1 MSKIPIM
8 LKSNGNW
15 DNYGR
20 FRDFEVDAIVVDD
33 NANYGILS
41 STIAEQLSID
51 TSDKII
57 ESKYIVNENCPPME
71 IRNDM
76 GFRAYMETKKEN
88 KNLGSYPLC
97 ISVRDFN
104 MELAI
109 NNEST
114 SAGSSG
120 SLNLLEFPSSPAI
133 EEYQSEIITESTQ
146 TYIEEGQV
154 YQDKQTVAAAMK
166 NYSVMHKFQFRVKRS
181 SHRSYWLICVA
192 ESCKWHFKAT
202 PINDSAMFKIRSFSR
217 QHTCCLMDE
226 TFIQRKRTA
235 AVLGSM
241 VVPKYCDPKTV
252 YTPKDIQTDMLSE
265 HGLNLSYMQAWRAKE
280 KALQFLR
287 GNPCDSYNKLPKYF
301 YILEKNY
308 PGSVVKL
315 KKAADDCFLYAF
327 VALCTSING
336 WQHCRPVVV
345 VDGTFLKSAYR
356 GIMLTASTMDAAGT
370 IFPLAYAVVDSE
382 NDASWKWFFE
392 QFKEAYGERPS
403 MCVVS
408 DRHESILKATSVVY
422 PGLAHYSCMWHIWT
436 NIRSKFKK
444 GHLQLHELYFAT
456 ARSYTMDE
464 FNERMLKIE
473 EVDLRV
479 KSYLYDIG
487 YHRWSRVHAT
497 VNRTFTMTS
506 NIAESLNAVTKDARE
521 LPIFDL
527 FEYMRTLLE
536 RWTKEKLSK
545 AKGTFTYLGHKYNKE
560 LEDNSTLSQKL
571 RVRASTDHIHTVL
584 DGVKRY
590 IVCLENKKCSCG
602 QFQLDELPCAHAL
615 AALRHRNETYENY
628 CSPYYTRKSL
638 LLTYEMPVNPLP
650 DEGKWEVPQH
660 ILDEVVKPPAGDK
673 RQPERPHKERY
684 KTFDEIKSKKYK
696 VSCGNCGGEGH
707 NKRTCK
713 NAPKKK

>member
-1 MSKIPIM
+1 
-8 LKSNGNW
+8 
-15 DNYGR
+15 
-20 FRDFEVDAIVVDD
+20 
-33 NANYGILS
+33 
-41 STIAEQLSID
+41 
-51 TSDKII
+51 
-57 ESKYIVNENCPPME
+57 
-71 IRNDM
+71 
-76 GFRAYMETKKEN
+76 
-88 KNLGSYPLC
+88 
-97 ISVRDFN
+97 
-104 MELAI
+104 
-109 NNEST
+109 
-114 SAGSSG
+114 
-120 SLNLLEFPSSPAI
+120 
-133 EEYQSEIITESTQ
+133 
-146 TYIEEGQV
+146 
-154 YQDKQTVAAAMK
+154 
-166 NYSVMHKFQFRVKRS
+166 
-181 SHRSYWLICVA
+181 
-192 ESCKWHFKAT
+192 
-202 PINDSAMFKIRSFSR
+202 
-217 QHTCCLMDE
+217 
-226 TFIQRKRTA
+226 
-235 AVLGSM
+235 
-241 VVPKYCDPKTV
+241 
-252 YTPKDIQTDMLSE
+252 MLSE

-308 PGSVVKL
+308 SGFVVKL

-408 DRHESILKATSVVY
+408 DRHET
-422 PGLAHYSCMWHIWT
+422 
-436 NIRSKFKK
+436 
-444 GHLQLHELYFAT
+444 
-456 ARSYTMDE
+456 RSYTMDE

-487 YHRWSRVHAT
+487 YHRWSRVHAM

-506 NIAESLNAVTKDARE
+506 NIAESLNAVTKDAIE

-560 LEDNSTLSQKL
+560 LEDNNTLSQKL

-673 RQPERPHKERY
+673 RQPGRPHKERY

-713 NAPKKK
+713 NAPK

>member
-57 ESKYIVNENCPPME
+57 EIKYIVNENCPPME

-76 GFRAYMETKKEN
+76 GVRAYMETKKEN
-88 KNLGSYPLC
+88 KNLGSYLLC

-114 SAGSSG
+114 SA
-120 SLNLLEFPSSPAI
+120 
-133 EEYQSEIITESTQ
+133 
-146 TYIEEGQV
+146 EGQV
-154 YQDKQTVAAAMK
+154 YQDKQTVVAAMK

-202 PINDSAMFKIRSFSR
+202 SINDSAMFKIRSFSR

-235 AVLGSM
+235 TVLGSM

-308 PGSVVKL
+308 PCSVVKL
-315 KKAADDCFLYAF
+315 KKAGDDCFLYAF

-422 PGLAHYSCMWHIWT
+422 LGLAHYSCMWHIWT

-456 ARSYTMDE
+456 ARSYIMDE

-545 AKGTFTYLGHKYNKE
+545 ANGTFTYLGQKYNKE

-571 RVRASTDHIHTVL
+571 RVTDSTDHIHTVL

-590 IVCLENKKCSCG
+590 IE
-602 QFQLDELPCAHAL
+602 QLQSQSHRELATVELH
-615 AALRHRNETYENY
+615 
-628 CSPYYTRKSL
+628 L
-638 LLTYEMPVNPLP
+638 L
-650 DEGKWEVPQH
+650 
-660 ILDEVVKPPAGDK
+660 
-673 RQPERPHKERY
+673 
-684 KTFDEIKSKKYK
+684 
-696 VSCGNCGGEGH
+696 
-707 NKRTCK
+707 
-713 NAPKKK
+713 

>member
-1 MSKIPIM
+1 MADLKI
-8 LKSNGNW
+8 LKLMPLW
-15 DNYGR
+15 Y
-20 FRDFEVDAIVVDD
+20 E
-33 NANYGILS
+33 NASYGILI

-51 TSDKII
+51 TSDKIVEI
-57 ESKYIVNENCPPME
+57 KYIVNDNCPPIE

-76 GFRAYMETKKEN
+76 GGRVYMETKKEN

-109 NNEST
+109 TNDST

-120 SLNLLEFPSSPAI
+120 SLNLLEFPSSPAT
-133 EEYQSEIITESTQ
+133 EEYQSEIITKSTQ

-166 NYSVMHKFQFRVKRS
+166 NFSVMHKFQFRVKRS
-181 SHRSYWLICVA
+181 SHRSYCLICVA
-192 ESCKWHFKAT
+192 ENCKWHFKAT
-202 PINDSAMFKIRSFSR
+202 SINDSVIFKIRSFSR
-217 QHTCCLMDE
+217 QHTCSLLDE
-226 TFIQRKRTA
+226 TFIQRKCTA
-235 AVLGSM
+235 AVVGSM

-252 YTPKDIQTDMLSE
+252 YTPKDIQTDVLSE

-287 GNPCDSYNKLPKYF
+287 GNPSDSYSKQLPKYF
-301 YILEKNY
+301 YILEETY
-308 PGSVVKL
+308 PGFVVKL

-327 VALCTSING
+327 VALC
-336 WQHCRPVVV
+336 
-345 VDGTFLKSAYR
+345 
-356 GIMLTASTMDAAGT
+356 T

-408 DRHESILKATSVVY
+408 DRNESILKATSIVY
-422 PGLAHYSCMWHIWT
+422 PGMPHYSCMWHIWT

-444 GHLQLHELYFAT
+444 GHLQLHELYFDT
-456 ARSYTMDE
+456 ARSYTLDE
-464 FNERMLKIE
+464 FNKRMLKIE
-473 EVDLRV
+473 EVDPRV

-487 YHRWSRVHAT
+487 YHRWTRVHAT

-506 NIAESLNAVTKDARE
+506 NIVESLNAVTKEARE
-521 LPIFDL
+521 LPIYDL
-527 FEYMRTLLE
+527 LEYMRTLLE
-536 RWTKEKLSK
+536 HWTKEKLLK
-545 AKGTFTYLGHKYNKE
+545 AKGTFTCLGYKFNKE
-560 LEDNSTLSQKL
+560 LDENNILSQKL
-571 RVRASTDHIHTVL
+571 RVRASTNHLYTVL

-590 IVCLENKKCSCG
+590 IVCLETKKCSCG
-602 QFQLDELPCAHAL
+602 KFQLDELPCAHAL
-615 AALRHRNETYENY
+615 AALRHRKETYENY

-650 DEGKWEVPQH
+650 DESKWDVPQY

-673 RQPERPHKERY
+673 RQPGRPHKERY
-684 KTFDEIKSKKYK
+684 KTFDEIKSEKYK

-707 NKRTCK
+707 TKRTCK